1 MEELEQDL
9 LDKLG
14 ESYIKIAL
22 TEDVDARL
30 KRLAREG
37 LIKKEEYALF
47 LKTMKDLEDEK
58 KPTPKQRIMIIRI
71 FDKLLALIMGDKV
84 VYQKILQTVK
94 KGKKDKSKV
103 KEEAFRATHTVFVH
117 EGLEY
122 YVTAEKEILEVPS
135 SFE

>member
-1 MEELEQDL
+1 MEELEQGL

-22 TEDVDARL
+22 NEDVDARL

-58 KPTPKQRIMIIRI
+58 KPTPKQRLMIIRI

>member
-1 MEELEQDL
+1 MEVAEQGL

-14 ESYIKIAL
+14 ESYLKIAL

-58 KPTPKQRIMIIRI
+58 KPTPKQRMMIIRI

>member
-22 TEDVDARL
+22 NEDVDARL

-58 KPTPKQRIMIIRI
+58 KPTPKHM
-71 FDKLLALIMGDKV
+71 KLVRHSGYI
-84 VYQKILQTVK
+84 Y
-94 KGKKDKSKV
+94 
-103 KEEAFRATHTVFVH
+103 
-117 EGLEY
+117 
-122 YVTAEKEILEVPS
+122 
-135 SFE
+135 

>member
-1 MEELEQDL
+1 MEVAEQGL

-14 ESYIKIAL
+14 ESYLKIAL

-103 KEEAFRATHTVFVH
+103 KEEAFRSTHTIFVH
-117 EGLEY
+117 EGIEY
-122 YVTAEKEILEVPS
+122 YVDTDKQIIEVPS

>member
-1 MEELEQDL
+1 MEELEQGL

-22 TEDVDARL
+22 NEDVDARL

-94 KGKKDKSKV
+94 KGKKDKSKL
-103 KEEAFRATHTVFVH
+103 KEEVFRSTHTVFVH
-117 EGLEY
+117 EGIEY
-122 YVTAEKEILEVPS
+122 YVTAEKEIIEVPS

>member
-1 MEELEQDL
+1 MQVAEQGL

-14 ESYIKIAL
+14 ESYLKIAL

-103 KEEAFRATHTVFVH
+103 KEEAFRSTHTVFVH
-117 EGLEY
+117 EGIEY
-122 YVTAEKEILEVPS
+122 YVDADKKIIEVPS
-135 SFE
+135 PFE

>member
-1 MEELEQDL
+1 MQVAEQGL

-14 ESYIKIAL
+14 ESYLKIAL

-103 KEEAFRATHTVFVH
+103 KEEAFRSTHTVFVH
-117 EGLEY
+117 EGIEY
-122 YVTAEKEILEVPS
+122 YVTAEKQIIEVPS

>member
-1 MEELEQDL
+1 MEVAEQGL

-14 ESYIKIAL
+14 ESYLKIAL

-58 KPTPKQRIMIIRI
+58 KPTPKQRLMIIRI

-103 KEEAFRATHTVFVH
+103 KEEVFRATHTVFVH
-117 EGLEY
+117 EGIEY
-122 YVTAEKEILEVPS
+122 YVTAEKEIIEVPS

>member
-1 MEELEQDL
+1 MEVAEQGL

-14 ESYIKIAL
+14 ESYLKIAL

-117 EGLEY
+117 EGIEY

>member
-22 TEDVDARL
+22 NEDVDARL

-58 KPTPKQRIMIIRI
+58 KPTPKQRLMIIRI

-94 KGKKDKSKV
+94 KGKKDKSKL
-103 KEEAFRATHTVFVH
+103 KEEVFRATHTVFVH
-117 EGLEY
+117 EGIEY
-122 YVTAEKEILEVPS
+122 YVTAEKEIIEVPS